1 MRGSVDEDIESGL
14 GEDASALDLEGVGSN
29 TTHVRVLIAETVMMV
44 LKLVSIIVLAMSLPQ
59 NATHKCNIWT
69 RL

>member
-44 LKLVSIIVLAMSLPQ
+44 LKLVSIIVRGDEP
-59 NATHKCNIWT
+59 ATECYT
-69 RL
+69 QM